1 MIPEAGFESHLA
13 SFQGHK
19 FHESEIFPL
28 DMEKRLKSVVLAE
41 NRAFLRLM

>member
-19 FHESEIFPL
+19 FHESEIITL
-28 DMEKRLKSVVLAE
+28 DMENRQESVVLAE